1 MAPENRIE
9 KNDHAQKRA
18 PEEEMDEGHETNHL
32 TGTLNLRRA
41 EAALAEEAT
50 KGEDDSLE
58 LGVKS
63 RKGF

>member
-1 MAPENRIE
+1 MVPENRIE

-18 PEEEMDEGHETNHL
+18 PEEEMDVAQETKHL
-32 TGTLNLRRA
+32 SGILNLRKD